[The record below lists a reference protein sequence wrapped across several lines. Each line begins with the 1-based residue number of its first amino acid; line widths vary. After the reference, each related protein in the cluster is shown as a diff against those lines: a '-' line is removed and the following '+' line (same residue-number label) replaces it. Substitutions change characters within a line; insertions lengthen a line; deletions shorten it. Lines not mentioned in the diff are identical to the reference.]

1 MGWII
6 LIVILAIIAACLES
20 LPGKLVAGSIVL
32 AIGFLLL
39 RWITGVELFITLAK
53 VCAILIVITIVAAIL
68 LAIIG

>member
-6 LIVILAIIAACLES
+6 LIVIFAIIAACLES

-53 VCAILIVITIVAAIL
+53 TCAIILVVVIVGTLL
-68 LAIIG
+68 LAIIN

>member
-6 LIVILAIIAACLES
+6 LIVLLAIIAACLES
-20 LPGKLVAGSIVL
+20 LPGKLVVGSIVL

-39 RWITGVELFITLAK
+39 RWITGVELFIILAK
-53 VCAILIVITIVAAIL
+53 VCAILIVITIVGAIL

>member
-6 LIVILAIIAACLES
+6 LIVIFAIIAACLES

-32 AIGFLLL
+32 SIGFLLL

-53 VCAILIVITIVAAIL
+53 TCAVIIVILIVGIIL
-68 LAIIG
+68 LALR

>member
-6 LIVILAIIAACLES
+6 LIVILAIITACLES

-53 VCAILIVITIVAAIL
+53 VCAILIVITIVGAIL

>member
-53 VCAILIVITIVAAIL
+53 VCAILIVITIVGAIL